1 LNGSGS
7 IVIRNHDAP
16 ALEVRGLRK
25 HFSTVE
31 AVRGIDIR
39 VERGEI
45 FGFLGP
51 NGAGKTTTIRTL
63 VGLLHP
69 TAGEINLG
77 GFSLADDPVEAKSIV
92 GFIPDRPYIYE
103 KLTGR
108 EFLRFIAGLYRVYG
122 GESEAL
128 ENHINDLLTFFQLEE
143 WGDELTEA
151 YSHGMKQRLV
161 MSSALLHNPEIII
174 VDEPMVGLDPKG
186 ARLLKNLF
194 QQRVKDG
201 GAIFMSTHTL
211 AVAEELCDRIA
222 IIQEGEIIAL
232 GTMKELRARAGMSGD
247 EGARLEAVFLKLTA
261 DEEME
266 EIIRALRV

>member
-1 LNGSGS
+1 MMGRTTTR
-7 IVIRNHDAP
+7 IRNAGAP

-25 HFSTVE
+25 HFTTVE
-31 AVRGIDIR
+31 AIRGIDVR

-45 FGFLGP
+45 YGFLGP

-63 VGLLHP
+63 VGLLRP
-69 TAGEINLG
+69 TAGEIYLG
-77 GFSLADDPVEAKSIV
+77 GFSLLDDPVEAKSIV
-92 GFIPDRPYIYE
+92 GFIPDRPYIYD

-108 EFLRFIAGLYRVYG
+108 EFLHFIAGLYKVYG
-122 GESEAL
+122 DAPDEL
-128 ENHINDLLTFFQLEE
+128 EEHIEDLLTFFQLQE
-143 WGDELTEA
+143 WGDELTES

-186 ARLLKNLF
+186 AQLLKNLF
-194 QQRVKDG
+194 QQMVAEG

-222 IIQEGEIIAL
+222 IIQDGEIIAE
-232 GTMKELRARAGMSGD
+232 GTMDELRARAGMRGD

-261 DEEME
+261 DKDME
-266 EIIRALRV
+266 EIIQVLRL

>member
-1 LNGSGS
+1 MMGKAA
-7 IVIRNHDAP
+7 VHIRNKDAP
-16 ALEVRGLRK
+16 ALEVRGLKK
-25 HFSTVE
+25 HFTTVE
-31 AVRGIDIR
+31 AIRGIDIR

-63 VGLLHP
+63 VGLLRP
-69 TAGEINLG
+69 TAGEIFLG
-77 GFSLADDPVEAKSIV
+77 GFSLLTDPVEAKSIV
-92 GFIPDRPYIYE
+92 GFIPDRPYIYD

-108 EFLRFIAGLYRVYG
+108 EFLRFIAGLYNVYND
-122 GESEAL
+122 EPDIL
-128 ENHINDLLTFFQLEE
+128 EEHIDDLLTFFQLEE

-194 QQRVKDG
+194 QQRAVGG

-211 AVAEELCDRIA
+211 AVAEELCDIIA
-222 IIQEGEIIAL
+222 IIQDGEIIAE
-232 GTMKELRARAGMSGD
+232 GTMPQLRARAGMGDD

-261 DEEME
+261 DEEMD
-266 EIIRALRV
+266 EIIQALRL

>member
-1 LNGSGS
+1 MPDLMIHNPE
-7 IVIRNHDAP
+7 AP
-16 ALEVRGLRK
+16 ALELRDLHK
-25 HFSTVE
+25 HFATIQ
-31 AVRGIDIR
+31 AVRGISLR

-45 FGFLGP
+45 YGFLGP

-63 VGLLHP
+63 VGLLRP
-69 TAGEINLG
+69 TSGEIFLG
-77 GFSLADDPVEAKSIV
+77 GYPLLEEPVRAKSIV

-108 EFLRFIAGLYRVYG
+108 EFLRFIAGLYNVY
-122 GESEAL
+122 ESDREGLDDRIEELL
-128 ENHINDLLTFFQLEE
+128 ELFQLTE
-143 WGDELTEA
+143 WGDELVES

-161 MSSALLHNPEIII
+161 MGSALLHDPEIII

-194 QQRVKDG
+194 REKVADG

-222 IIQEGEIIAL
+222 IIQEGEIIAE
-232 GTMKELRARAGMSGD
+232 GTLAELRRRAGMGD
-247 EGARLEAVFLKLTA
+247 DQGARLEAVFLKLTA
-261 DEEME
+261 DEDME
-266 EIIRALRV
+266 EIIQALRR

>member
-1 LNGSGS
+1 MTGSGS
-7 IVIRNHDAP
+7 VIIKNKNAP
-16 ALEVRGLRK
+16 ALEVKGLQK

-63 VGLLHP
+63 VGLLRP
-69 TAGEINLG
+69 TAGEIVLG
-77 GFSLADDPVEAKSIV
+77 GYSLADDPVEAKSIV

-108 EFLRFIAGLYRVYG
+108 EFLRFMAGLYKVYG
-122 GESEAL
+122 GDTETL
-128 ENHINDLLTFFQLEE
+128 ENHINDLLTFFQLHE

-186 ARLLKNLF
+186 AQLLKNLF
-194 QQRVKDG
+194 QQRVAEG

-222 IIQEGEIIAL
+222 IIQDGEIIAE
-232 GTMKELRARAGMSGD
+232 GTMQELRAKAGMGDD
-247 EGARLEAVFLKLTA
+247 EGARLEAVFLKLTS
-261 DEEME
+261 DEDME
-266 EIIRALRV
+266 DINQAIRI